1 MTTQT
6 SAAALRVLIS
16 GGGIA
21 GNAVALQLLRSGIR
35 PTVIERAPAPRP
47 GGQAVDLRGPS
58 RTVAERMGL
67 MPGIRR
73 HQLDE
78 RGMLHIDSRG
88 REVIRVPAELFGGNG
103 AVAEIEITRGDLNQV
118 LLDAV
123 AGESSRPGGPGA
135 DYRYGEYILDLHE
148 HRDGVSVEL
157 ASGSTEE
164 YDLVIGADGLHS
176 TTRRLAFGPEEQFS
190 THLGGYMS
198 FFTMPT
204 PAGIEPHWMTMQL
217 LPGGTA
223 LGFRPDADPAT
234 TKAIITM
241 RCDAAPALRRD
252 PGAQRELI
260 RQRLTGGRLAPLV
273 CDAMDRAQDFYF
285 DELARITMPSWT
297 TERIALVGDAGYCGS
312 PLSGQGT
319 AMALVG
325 AYILVG
331 ELARTPDQPAAALSR
346 YTRILRPFVETA
358 QELPPGGVKGITPR
372 TRPGIVAAH
381 ALLRV
386 ATSRMVQPIMTR
398 MMSQTE
404 NYVLPDYPAGHTA
417 AAG

>member
-1 MTTQT
+1 
-6 SAAALRVLIS
+6 
-16 GGGIA
+16 
-21 GNAVALQLLRSGIR
+21 
-35 PTVIERAPAPRP
+35 
-47 GGQAVDLRGPS
+47 
-58 RTVAERMGL
+58 

-123 AGESSRPGGPGA
+123 AEEIARPGGPGA
-135 DYRYGEYILDLHE
+135 DY
-148 HRDGVSVEL
+148 
-157 ASGSTEE
+157 
-164 YDLVIGADGLHS
+164 
-176 TTRRLAFGPEEQFS
+176 
-190 THLGGYMS
+190 MS
-198 FFTMPT
+198 T

-241 RCDAAPALRRD
+241 RRDADPALRHD
-252 PGAQRELI
+252 TEAQRELV
-260 RQRLTGGRLAPLV
+260 RRRLTGGRLAPLV
-273 CDAMDRAQDFYF
+273 CEAMDRAQDFYF

-331 ELARTPDQPAAALSR
+331 ELARTPDRPAEALNR
-346 YTRILRPFVETA
+346 YTRILRPFVEIA

-372 TRPGIVAAH
+372 TRPGIAA
-381 ALLRV
+381 ARTLLRI
-386 ATSRMVQPIMTR
+386 ATSRMMQPLMTR
-398 MMSQTE
+398 MVSQTE